1 MRKMGLRCGRW
12 RGGVGWLLGEGHAPH
27 TVCTSPF
34 NNQSPAPPPQVL
46 VFSHLVVVRSFFSRF
61 ALSGDWAE
69 EGDGGGLGRGGGRGC
84 GGRGALTLPLQQLR
98 SHSLV
103 DIIEFFRDAVVRVAG
118 FQGTEVHF
126 GEEVTGLFDVAVEEE
141 FVSFPLSLDL
151 Q

>member
-1 MRKMGLRCGRW
+1 M
-12 RGGVGWLLGEGHAPH
+12 VGGEGGWAGYWGRDTLLILFARLH
-27 TVCTSPF
+27 SIISL
-34 NNQSPAPPPQVL
+34 QRPPPQVP

-98 SHSLV
+98 FHSLV
-103 DIIEFFRDAVVRVAG
+103 DFIEFFRDAVVRVAG

-126 GEEVTGLFDVAVEEE
+126 REEVSGLFDVAVEEE
-141 FVSFPLSLDL
+141 LVSFPLSLDL